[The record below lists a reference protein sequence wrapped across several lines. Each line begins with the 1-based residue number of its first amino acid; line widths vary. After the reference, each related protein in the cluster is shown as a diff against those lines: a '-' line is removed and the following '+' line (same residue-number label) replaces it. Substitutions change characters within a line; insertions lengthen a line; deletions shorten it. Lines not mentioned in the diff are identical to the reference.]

1 MCCYSM
7 VQKIV
12 EFVLS
17 LIREKGGTVR
27 ARDNSL
33 RILESR

>member
-7 VQKIV
+7 VQKV
-12 EFVLS
+12 VGFVLS
-17 LIREKGGTVR
+17 LLREKGGTVR
-27 ARDNSL
+27 ARDSL